1 GNEKIKTSYGTF
13 DTVKVVLQHKKPERS
28 TIFWL
33 APKLDYLPVKVSHID
48 GKTSYGLLLTSYTGK
63 TN

>member
-1 GNEKIKTSYGTF
+1 
-13 DTVKVVLQHKKPERS
+13 
-28 TIFWL
+28 
-33 APKLDYLPVKVSHID
+33 YLPVKVSHID